1 MMEAPCSQRLILGTD
16 QRKPLISLYED
27 DRQTRLHVCC
37 GFELR
42 EVVPQE
48 RDAPAFMLLVGRLYN
63 AGVKACAL
71 SAMFEGD
78 RKAMQRWGWALRGGD
93 AQELVRVLAGR
104 QVVVGAEARPHET
117 ARTGDGLQVEGLSSG
132 SSCFKA
138 TPLPPDGSAAA
149 GRWYRS
155 TRPAR
160 RSRSRGA

>member
-27 DRQTRLHVCC
+27 DRQTRLHTYYGC
-37 GFELR
+37 ELM
-42 EVVPQE
+42 EVVPQD
-48 RDAPAFMLLVGRLYN
+48 RDAPAFKLLVGRLYN

-71 SAMFEGD
+71 SAIFEVD
-78 RKAMQRWGWALRGGD
+78 RKTMQRWGRALRGGD

-104 QVVVGAEARPHET
+104 QAVVGAEARPHQT

-132 SSCFKA
+132 SPCFTA
-138 TPLPPDGSAAA
+138 NPRPPDRSAAA

-155 TRPAR
+155 THPAL